1 MAASEPC
8 SLASLHGPCFL
19 MNAQPALAPR
29 RKRHLLHHLD
39 PDPGRPDDDEAVRER
54 ALGQPSRDGAGPPEI
69 VVPHVDAGKLC
80 AGVGA
85 QEEDFLYRVHGRSR
99 CSGSGRA
106 SPVGPREAMRMLQ
119 KTRDGR
125 HSMMRTRHAYFLAP
139 RLRALRRRA
148 GPPLA
153 RAAWACGRGARAA
166 AAQSAR

>member
-69 VVPHVDAGKLC
+69 V
-80 AGVGA
+80 
-85 QEEDFLYRVHGRSR
+85 
-99 CSGSGRA
+99 
-106 SPVGPREAMRMLQ
+106 
-119 KTRDGR
+119 
-125 HSMMRTRHAYFLAP
+125 
-139 RLRALRRRA
+139 
-148 GPPLA
+148 GPPPA